1 MNKLLS
7 DPGVQMALQ
16 VIIALIG
23 FLALTLFRRISDDI
37 RELAIE
43 VKKLNS
49 NMVQALTDLKN
60 LERRVDRLEAQ

>member
-1 MNKLLS
+1 
-7 DPGVQMALQ
+7 MALQ